1 MNTNEYNRKKGVKIR
16 KTERVPKILP
26 NNYISDNL
34 RLGVYYKIQL
44 INNEY
49 VVTIEH
55 KSKQ

>member
-1 MNTNEYNRKKGVKIR
+1 MNINEKNCVKIPQ
-16 KTERVPKILP
+16 TERVPKILP